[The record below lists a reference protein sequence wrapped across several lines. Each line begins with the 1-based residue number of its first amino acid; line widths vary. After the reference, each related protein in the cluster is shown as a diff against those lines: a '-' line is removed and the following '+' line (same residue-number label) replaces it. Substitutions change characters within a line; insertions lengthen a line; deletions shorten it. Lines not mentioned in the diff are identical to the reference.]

1 MATIGRAAR
10 HARHARHVT
19 LLLPQVTLGHELP
32 RVTYLNTQTL
42 PWIITLTF
50 LAVVLPVVTYFFLQP
65 RKPQPKP
72 LPTDWALSARPVFSA
87 DERRVYRL
95 LREALP
101 HHIVLSKLPLVR
113 FCQPTDAAEV
123 RYWYDLL
130 GTSHVSFAICSANG
144 RVLAAIDLDTD
155 RGASRRAMQ
164 IKQSV
169 LAACRVRYLRC
180 PVDHLPS
187 AAEVQL
193 LVPQSGTAPR
203 GPQAAPTLS
212 KARDNLSSSVANRRA
227 ERTALWQDS
236 AFFQDSFF
244 APDSRLD
251 GFGSTEFGSLT
262 SLTGRPVPGSSSASS
277 NPNTAR
283 GNKQRVVIPPEVPN
297 SAAGRDEDNGPP
309 TTPGP
314 PHTRH

>member
-1 MATIGRAAR
+1 MR
-10 HARHARHVT
+10 
-19 LLLPQVTLGHELP
+19 
-32 RVTYLNTQTL
+32 TL
-42 PWIITLTF
+42 PWIIVLAA
-50 LAVVLPVVTYFFLQP
+50 LAVVLPALIYLALMQP
-65 RKPQPKP
+65 RRAKTKP
-72 LPTDWALSARPVFSA
+72 LPTDWALSARPVFST

-113 FCQPTDAAEV
+113 FCQPTDSAEV
-123 RYWYDLL
+123 HYWYELL
-130 GTSHVSFAICSANG
+130 GSSHVSFAICSVNG

-155 RGASRRAMQ
+155 RGASRRTMQ

-193 LVPQSGTAPR
+193 LVPQSGNAPR
-203 GPQAAPTLS
+203 GPQAATTLS
-212 KARDNLSSSVANRRA
+212 KTRENLSSAVASRRA

-244 APDSRLD
+244 APDGRLD
-251 GFGSTEFGSLT
+251 GFGSTEFGSVT
-262 SLTGRPVPGSSSASS
+262 SVKGRFAAPFDTDSSE
-277 NPNTAR
+277 TAR
-283 GNKQRVVIPPEVPN
+283 AASQRAVNPDLVPSDLPPEPPN
-297 SAAGRDEDNGPP
+297 LP
-309 TTPGP
+309 TA
-314 PHTRH
+314 TRH